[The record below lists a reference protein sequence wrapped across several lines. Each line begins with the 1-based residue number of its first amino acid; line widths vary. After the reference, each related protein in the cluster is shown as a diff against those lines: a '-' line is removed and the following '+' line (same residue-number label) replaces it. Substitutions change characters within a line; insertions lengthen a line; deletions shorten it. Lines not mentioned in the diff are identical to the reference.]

1 MKSVKHYIWK
11 KNLMPKDLC
20 QRLIKEI
27 QKQEWKK
34 HFWYDPGNEGY
45 LSLKSQEPEVTAS
58 SEAHQALLRPYI
70 LKAIAEYQT
79 LHHPD
84 TIEKEVQLPKSWIR
98 FYSRPRFNRYKKGS
112 LLRPHVDHIHDI
124 FDGTHKGIPL
134 VSISGQLND
143 NFEGAEFQI
152 QKQTIPMKQGDLL
165 LFPSNFVYP
174 HKVTRCLKGIRY
186 SFICWGF

>member
-20 QRLIKEI
+20 KRLIKEI
-27 QKQEWKK
+27 NKQEWKK
-34 HFWYDPGNEGY
+34 HAWYNPRNEGY
-45 LSLKSQEPEVTAS
+45 ISLKYKEPAS
-58 SEAHQALLRPYI
+58 SSEIHQALLRPYI
-70 LKAIAEYQT
+70 LKAIEEYQR
-79 LHHPD
+79 LHLPED
-84 TIEKEVQLPKSWIR
+84 KDVQLPPSWIR

-124 FDGTHKGIPL
+124 FDGKHKGVPL

-174 HKVTRCLKGIRY
+174 HKVTKCLKGIRY